1 VWCVVEVVQLH
12 RDHTPRW
19 PTKFTPAAPA
29 ILHHV
34 RGRYRFVLLLN
45 PGVGRFIL
53 VRFQDV

>member
-1 VWCVVEVVQLH
+1 VVEVVQLH

-34 RGRYRFVLLLN
+34 RGRYPRKLTGLRDQLGKN
-45 PGVGRFIL
+45 
-53 VRFQDV
+53 